1 MVLSVSIKVQVK
13 RVLADILLSIFEY
26 YIPLK
31 EIKQDG
37 VLLYSFLF
45 VSALVID
52 DHDLNHDNYSLL
64 HRLERYIYLGD
75 DRHIKHRFCRGKEI
89 AEQQVFM

>member
-31 EIKQDG
+31 EIKQDR
-37 VLLYSFLF
+37 VLLYSF
-45 VSALVID
+45 
-52 DHDLNHDNYSLL
+52 YSYLL
-64 HRLERYIYLGD
+64 L
-75 DRHIKHRFCRGKEI
+75 
-89 AEQQVFM
+89 